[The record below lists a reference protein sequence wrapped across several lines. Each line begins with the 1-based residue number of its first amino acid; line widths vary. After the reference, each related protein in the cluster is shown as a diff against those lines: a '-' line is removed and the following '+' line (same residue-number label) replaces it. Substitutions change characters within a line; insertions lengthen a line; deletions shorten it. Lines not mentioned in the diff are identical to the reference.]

1 MISKSY
7 LIENNEKFLLENN
20 CILFYGENLGLK
32 RDFKNKLKVLK
43 PKKLSINLY
52 QDQILRDIN
61 ILINE
66 LSNLSLFEENKI
78 IFIEDASDKI
88 LTILEEIE
96 KKILDN
102 KVILF
107 ANNLDKKSKLRNYFE
122 KSKKLQTVACY
133 PDNDISLKKIL
144 MNKLNG
150 FKNLSQNNINL
161 ILEKSN
167 NDRIKLYNEI
177 DKILIFFQEKTLD
190 KNKLE
195 ILLDANVNE
204 DFNTLKDAAFLGN
217 KINTNRLLS
226 DTNLDNEKSAYY
238 LNLINQRLIKLRE
251 IQDNS
256 KDSDLETAINNIKP
270 PIFWKDKPNI
280 LSQLKMWNQNKIM
293 QVLDSTYEIEKKIKS
308 NFVGNK
314 NTLLKNLIVKICAQA
329 NA

>member
-52 QDQILRDIN
+52 QDQVLRDIN

-204 DFNTLKDAAFLGN
+204 DFNKLKDAAFLGN

-256 KDSDLETAINNIKP
+256 KNSDLETAINNIKP

-280 LSQLKMWNQNKIM
+280 LSQLKMWNQKKIM

>member
-7 LIENNEKFLLENN
+7 LIENSEKFFFENN
-20 CILFYGENLGLK
+20 CILFYGDNLGLK
-32 RDFKNKLKVLK
+32 RDFKNKFKVIK
-43 PKKLSINLY
+43 PKKLIINLY
-52 QDQILRDIN
+52 QDQILKDEN
-61 ILINE
+61 IFFNE

-78 IFIEDASDKI
+78 IFIEDATDKI
-88 LTILEEIE
+88 LSVLEEVE
-96 KKILDN
+96 KIFQGN

-107 ANNLDKKSKLRNYFE
+107 ADVLEKKSKLRNYFE
-122 KSKKLQTVACY
+122 KSKTLQTVACY
-133 PDNDISLKKIL
+133 PDNDISLRKIII
-144 MNKLNG
+144 NKLNG

-177 DKILIFFQEKTLD
+177 DKILIFFQQKDLNTV
-190 KNKLE
+190 KLE

-238 LNLINQRLIKLRE
+238 LNLINQRLIKLKE
-251 IQDNS
+251 LQDNI
-256 KDSDLETAINNIKP
+256 KNSDLETAINSIKP

-280 LSQLKMWNQNKIM
+280 LSQLKMWNLNKIM

-308 NFVGNK
+308 NFIGNK
-314 NTLLKNLIVKICAQA
+314 NTLLKNLIVNICNQA

>member
-1 MISKSY
+1 
-7 LIENNEKFLLENN
+7 
-20 CILFYGENLGLK
+20 
-32 RDFKNKLKVLK
+32 
-43 PKKLSINLY
+43 
-52 QDQILRDIN
+52 
-61 ILINE
+61 
-66 LSNLSLFEENKI
+66 
-78 IFIEDASDKI
+78 
-88 LTILEEIE
+88 
-96 KKILDN
+96 
-102 KVILF
+102 
-107 ANNLDKKSKLRNYFE
+107 
-122 KSKKLQTVACY
+122 
-133 PDNDISLKKIL
+133 

>member
-7 LIENNEKFLLENN
+7 LIENNEKFLLEND

-52 QDQILRDIN
+52 QDQVLRDIN

-256 KDSDLETAINNIKP
+256 KNSDLETAINNIKP

>member
-52 QDQILRDIN
+52 QDQVLRDIN

-314 NTLLKNLIVKICAQA
+314 NTLLKNLIVKICTQA

>member
-20 CILFYGENLGLK
+20 CILFYGDNLGLK
-32 RDFKNKLKVLK
+32 RDFKKKFKVLK
-43 PKKLSINLY
+43 PKKLSVNLY
-52 QDQILRDIN
+52 QDQVLRDIN
-61 ILINE
+61 IFINE

-88 LTILEEIE
+88 LSILEEIE

-133 PDNDISLKKIL
+133 PDNDISLRKII
-144 MNKLNG
+144 MNKLNE

-177 DKILIFFQEKTLD
+177 DKILIFFQQKTLD
-190 KNKLE
+190 TNKLE
-195 ILLDANVNE
+195 ILLDANINE

-256 KDSDLETAINNIKP
+256 KNSDLETAINNIKP

>member
-7 LIENNEKFLLENN
+7 LIENYEKFLLEND

-52 QDQILRDIN
+52 QDQVLRDIN

-150 FKNLSQNNINL
+150 FKHLSQNNINL

-204 DFNTLKDAAFLGN
+204 DFNTLKDVAFLGN
-217 KINTNRLLS
+217 
-226 DTNLDNEKSAYY
+226 
-238 LNLINQRLIKLRE
+238 
-251 IQDNS
+251 
-256 KDSDLETAINNIKP
+256 
-270 PIFWKDKPNI
+270 
-280 LSQLKMWNQNKIM
+280 
-293 QVLDSTYEIEKKIKS
+293 
-308 NFVGNK
+308 
-314 NTLLKNLIVKICAQA
+314 
-329 NA
+329 

>member
-52 QDQILRDIN
+52 QDQVLRDIN

-177 DKILIFFQEKTLD
+177 DKILIFFQQKTLD
-190 KNKLE
+190 TNKLE
-195 ILLDANVNE
+195 ILLDANINE

>member
-52 QDQILRDIN
+52 QDQVLRDIN

-133 PDNDISLKKIL
+133 PDNDISLRKII
-144 MNKLNG
+144 MNKLNE

>member
-32 RDFKNKLKVLK
+32 KDFKNKFKVLK

-52 QDQILRDIN
+52 QDQVLRDIN

-88 LTILEEIE
+88 LSILEEIE

-144 MNKLNG
+144 INKLNG

-177 DKILIFFQEKTLD
+177 DKILIFFQQKTLD
-190 KNKLE
+190 TNKLE
-195 ILLDANVNE
+195 ILLDANINE

-256 KDSDLETAINNIKP
+256 KNSDLETAINNIKP

>member
-20 CILFYGENLGLK
+20 CILFYGDNLGLK
-32 RDFKNKLKVLK
+32 RDFKKKFKVLK
-43 PKKLSINLY
+43 PKKLSVNLY
-52 QDQILRDIN
+52 QDQVLRDVN
-61 ILINE
+61 IFINE

-88 LTILEEIE
+88 LSILEEIE

-133 PDNDISLKKIL
+133 PDNDISLRKII
-144 MNKLNG
+144 MNKLNE

-177 DKILIFFQEKTLD
+177 DKILIFFQQKTLD
-190 KNKLE
+190 TNKLE
-195 ILLDANVNE
+195 ILLDANINE

-251 IQDNS
+251 LQENLRN
-256 KDSDLETAINNIKP
+256 SDLETAINNIKP

-314 NTLLKNLIVKICAQA
+314 NTLLKNLIVKICTQA

>member
-52 QDQILRDIN
+52 QDQVLRDIN

-314 NTLLKNLIVKICAQA
+314 NTLLKNLIVKI
-329 NA
+329 

>member
-7 LIENNEKFLLENN
+7 LIENSEKFFFENN
-20 CILFYGENLGLK
+20 CILFYGDNLGLK
-32 RDFKNKLKVLK
+32 KDFKNKFKVIK
-43 PKKLSINLY
+43 PKKLIINLY
-52 QDQILRDIN
+52 QDQILKDVN
-61 ILINE
+61 VFFNE

-78 IFIEDASDKI
+78 IFIENATDKI
-88 LTILEEIE
+88 LSVLEEVE

-107 ANNLDKKSKLRNYFE
+107 ADILEKKSKLRNYFE
-122 KSKKLQTVACY
+122 KSKTLQTVACY
-133 PDNDISLKKIL
+133 PDNDISLRKIII
-144 MNKLNG
+144 NKLNG
-150 FKNLSQNNINL
+150 FKNLSQNNVNL

-177 DKILIFFQEKTLD
+177 DKILIFFQQKDLNTD
-190 KNKLE
+190 KLE

-238 LNLINQRLIKLRE
+238 LNLINQRLIKLKE
-251 IQDNS
+251 LQDKLKN
-256 KDSDLETAINNIKP
+256 SDLETAINSIKP

-280 LSQLKMWNQNKIM
+280 LSQLKMWNLNKIL

-308 NFVGNK
+308 NFTGNK
-314 NTLLKNLIVKICAQA
+314 NTLLKNLIVKICNQA

>member
-52 QDQILRDIN
+52 QDQVLRDIN

-226 DTNLDNEKSAYY
+226 NTNLDNEKSAYY

>member
-7 LIENNEKFLLENN
+7 LIENSEKFFFENN
-20 CILFYGENLGLK
+20 CILFYGDNLGLK
-32 RDFKNKLKVLK
+32 RDFKNKFKVIK
-43 PKKLSINLY
+43 PKKLIINLY
-52 QDQILRDIN
+52 QDQILKDVN
-61 ILINE
+61 IFINE

-78 IFIEDASDKI
+78 IFIEEATDKI
-88 LTILEEIE
+88 LSVLEEVE

-107 ANNLDKKSKLRNYFE
+107 ADILEKKSKLRNYFE
-122 KSKKLQTVACY
+122 KSKTLQTVACY
-133 PDNDISLKKIL
+133 PDNDISLRKIII
-144 MNKLNG
+144 NKLNG
-150 FKNLSQNNINL
+150 FKNLSQNNVNL

-177 DKILIFFQEKTLD
+177 DKILIFFQQKDLNTD
-190 KNKLE
+190 KLE

-238 LNLINQRLIKLRE
+238 LNLINQRLIRLKELQDKLK
-251 IQDNS
+251 N
-256 KDSDLETAINNIKP
+256 SDLETAINSIKP

-280 LSQLKMWNQNKIM
+280 LSQLKMWNLNKIM

-308 NFVGNK
+308 NFTGNK
-314 NTLLKNLIVKICAQA
+314 NTLLKNLIVKICNQA

>member
-7 LIENNEKFLLENN
+7 LIENSEKFFLENN
-20 CILFYGENLGLK
+20 CILFYGDNLGLK
-32 RDFKNKLKVLK
+32 RDFKNKFKFIK
-43 PKKLSINLY
+43 PKKLIINLY
-52 QDQILRDIN
+52 QDQILKDVN
-61 ILINE
+61 IFFNE

-78 IFIEDASDKI
+78 IFIEDVTDKI
-88 LTILEEIE
+88 LSVLEEAE
-96 KKILDN
+96 KKILYN

-107 ANNLDKKSKLRNYFE
+107 ADILEKKSKLRNYFE
-122 KSKKLQTVACY
+122 KSKTLQTVACY
-133 PDNDISLKKIL
+133 PDNDISLRKIII
-144 MNKLNG
+144 NKLNG
-150 FKNLSQNNINL
+150 FKNLSQNNVNL

-177 DKILIFFQEKTLD
+177 DKILIFFQQKDLNTD
-190 KNKLE
+190 KLE

-204 DFNTLKDAAFLGN
+204 DFNSLKDAAFLGN

-238 LNLINQRLIKLRE
+238 LNLINQRLIKLKE
-251 IQDNS
+251 LQDKLKN
-256 KDSDLETAINNIKP
+256 SDLETAINSIKP

-280 LSQLKMWNQNKIM
+280 LSQLKMWNLNKIM

-308 NFVGNK
+308 NFTGNK
-314 NTLLKNLIVKICAQA
+314 NTLLKNLIVKICNQA